1 MKVRRSL
8 LPLLLTL
15 ILALLAA
22 CGQTPT
28 QQAGQPTAST
38 SSGGAAQP
46 TAAPPAAT
54 TAPEATAA
62 PGAAATTAPEA
73 TAAATAAAEGAPTA
87 AATSAAAPSPVPT
100 ATPIPVSTVGSGA
113 TKIVWWHIS
122 TVQNQRENWQNLAN
136 AFVKDHPDV
145 SIEITVLENEAF
157 KAKLATAMQS
167 GSPPDIFQSWGGGV
181 LKQYADAGLVQDL
194 TPALQENGWGASFQ
208 PAPLSLYTFDG
219 KSYGVPWNAGMVGF
233 WYNKA
238 LFQKAGIAQPPATW
252 SELLDDVKKL
262 KAAGITP
269 IALGE
274 KEKWPGHFY
283 WVYLATRIGGKD
295 AFQKAYT
302 RQGSFADPPFVQAGQ
317 KLKELVDLQP
327 FQNGFLG
334 AAYTDH
340 QTLIA
345 NGQAAMEL
353 MGQWAPGV
361 DRSVAQDVETY
372 NKNLGWFPF
381 PTVEGGA
388 GDPSD
393 ALGGGDGFAI
403 GKNAPKEAID
413 FIRFLTNVENQT
425 AMTKAGTVSVPV
437 VKGAEAGLADPLL
450 KDVLSHLS
458 QAKYY
463 QLYYDQ
469 YLPPAVGQAVNDATQ
484 GLFAG
489 TASPEDV
496 AKTIEEAAAAE
507 LTKG

>member
-1 MKVRRSL
+1 MKAHRSL
-8 LPLLLTL
+8 CSLLLT
-15 ILALLAA
+15 IALVVLAA
-22 CGQTPT
+22 CGSQPA
-28 QQAGQPTAST
+28 QQAGQPTV
-38 SSGGAAQP
+38 AA
-46 TAAPPAAT
+46 PAAT
-54 TAPEATAA
+54 AAAPAATAA
-62 PGAAATTAPEA
+62 PAEA
-73 TAAATAAAEGAPTA
+73 TAAAPEAAAPTA
-87 AATSAAAPSPVPT
+87 AVPSPVPSP
-100 ATPIPVSTVGSGA
+100 TPIPIATVGSGA

-122 TVQNQRENWQNLAN
+122 TVEDQRKNWEELAN
-136 AFVKDHPDV
+136 TFVKDHPDV

-167 GSPPDIFQSWGGGV
+167 GNPPDIFQSWGGGV

-219 KSYGVPWNAGMVGF
+219 KTYGVPWNAGMVGF

-238 LFQKAGIAQPPATW
+238 LFAKAGIAQPPTTW
-252 SELLDDVKKL
+252 TEFLEDVKKL
-262 KAAGITP
+262 KDAGITP

-283 WVYLATRIGGKD
+283 WVYLAMRIGGRD
-295 AFQKAYT
+295 AFMKAYT

-317 KLKELVDLQP
+317 KLKELIDLQP

-334 AAYTDH
+334 ASYGDH
-340 QTLIA
+340 QAIMA

-353 MGQWAPGV
+353 MGQWAPGA
-361 DRSVAQDVETY
+361 DRAVAQDVEAF
-372 NKNLGWFPF
+372 NRNLGWFPF
-381 PTVEGGA
+381 PMVEGGA

-403 GKNAPKEAID
+403 GKNAPPQAIE
-413 FIRFLTNVENQT
+413 FIRFLTSVENQT

-437 VKGAEAGLADPLL
+437 VKGAEVALTDPLL
-450 KDVLSHLS
+450 KEVQNRLA

-484 GLFAG
+484 ALFAG
-489 TASPEDV
+489 TASPEEV
-496 AKTIEEAAAAE
+496 AQTIEEAAAAE
-507 LTKG
+507 LTS

>member
-1 MKVRRSL
+1 MRSYRGL
-8 LPLLLTL
+8 RNSPRSGRASGQHGLRIARL
-15 ILALLAA
+15 LALLAVLALIAA
-22 CGQTPT
+22 CGSSGTATGGGEQGS
-28 QQAGQPTAST
+28 QAAANSGAQASQAGADVPT
-38 SSGGAAQP
+38 P
-46 TAAPPAAT
+46 I
-54 TAPEATAA
+54 
-62 PGAAATTAPEA
+62 
-73 TAAATAAAEGAPTA
+73 
-87 AATSAAAPSPVPT
+87 PT
-100 ATPIPVSTVGSGA
+100 ATPIPLSTVGSGA

-122 TVQNQRENWQNLAN
+122 TQEDQRENWQNLAN
-136 AFVKDHPDV
+136 AFVKEHPEV

-181 LKQYADAGLVQDL
+181 LKQYGDAGLVQDL
-194 TPALQENGWGASFQ
+194 TPALQQNGWGDSFQ
-208 PAPLSLYTFDG
+208 PGPLSLYTFDG

-238 LFQKAGIAQPPATW
+238 LFQKAGIANPPATW
-252 SELLDDVKKL
+252 TEFLDAVKKL

-274 KEKWPGHFY
+274 KDKWPGHFY
-283 WVYLATRIGGKD
+283 WVYLATRLGGGE
-295 AFQKAYT
+295 AFEKAYT
-302 RQGSFADPPFVQAGQ
+302 RAGSFTDQPYVQAGQ
-317 KLKELVDLQP
+317 RLKELVDLQP

-334 AAYTDH
+334 ASYGDH
-340 QTLIA
+340 QVQMA

-353 MGQWAPGV
+353 MGQWAPGAN
-361 DRSVAQDVETY
+361 RGVAQDPDAY
-372 NKNLGWFPF
+372 SQNLGWFPF

-393 ALGGGDGFAI
+393 ALGGGDGFAV

-413 FIRFLTNVENQT
+413 FVRFLTSVENQT

-437 VKGAEAGLADPLL
+437 VKGAETALEDPLL
-450 KDVLSHLS
+450 KELQNRVSN
-458 QAKYY
+458 AKYY

-496 AKTIEEAAAAE
+496 ANTIEEAAAAE
-507 LTKG
+507 LAQ